1 MTEITF
7 RFVIELSEDT
17 RDFLW
22 ELVDAIQGQEDEEG
36 ETGSDSDSDLRTG
49 VRDRSDNGDGDR

>member
-17 RDFLW
+17 MQFLW
-22 ELVDAIQGQEDEEG
+22 ELIDELKDYNTEEG
-36 ETGSDSDSDLRTG
+36 ETGSDSDSDLRSG
-49 VRDRSDNGDGDR
+49 VRDRSDNGDSDR